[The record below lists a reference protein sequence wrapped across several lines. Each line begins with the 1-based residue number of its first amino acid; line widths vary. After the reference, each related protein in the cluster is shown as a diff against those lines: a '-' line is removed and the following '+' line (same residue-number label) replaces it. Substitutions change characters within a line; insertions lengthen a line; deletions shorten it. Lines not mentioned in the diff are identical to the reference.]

1 MNRKH
6 GRGGGLGVCQNV
18 KTKKL
23 FSASLFCEVKAQ
35 LIYSVKCCSHFTN
48 LKCWKC
54 FDSSFVSLSPAPEIW
69 LCFGW
74 IMHEM
79 RCCSK
84 KNKFF
89 KNFAELELYKMW
101 RMMNKEWINTEKSL
115 YFKSVCWEH
124 SKVMWLE
131 KFQRLKSS
139 TMCFIFQKN
148 RIASRN
154 QSSGLNRI

>member
-84 KNKFF
+84 KNKFLRTSPSSNCIKCEGWWI
-89 KNFAELELYKMW
+89 KNELTPK
-101 RMMNKEWINTEKSL
+101 K
-115 YFKSVCWEH
+115 VCIL
-124 SKVMWLE
+124 KVYAGST
-131 KFQRLKSS
+131 QRL
-139 TMCFIFQKN
+139 CD
-148 RIASRN
+148 
-154 QSSGLNRI
+154 